1 MSRIVMITTGGTGG
15 HIFPGLA
22 IAHALQAQGVQ
33 VFWLGTRNG
42 MESKLV
48 PQHGVD
54 FEALDFASVRGR
66 GKLALLLAPFTVTR
80 ALLQATGVLL
90 RRRPDVVL
98 GLGGYVSFPGALMA
112 GLLRVPLVVHTADAV
127 AGLANRWL
135 GRLATRVL
143 SGFPDAFGAD
153 YPRPVQWTGNPI
165 RAEIAALPDPD
176 TRYAGREGPLR
187 VLVVGGS
194 LGAQALNDIVPQALA
209 RLPEAQRPL
218 VIHQAGAKQ
227 IDALKANYA
236 AAGVLG
242 DCRAFID
249 DMAGAYRDADL
260 VICRAGAVT
269 VAELAAAGAPSVLV
283 PYPYHKDQQQLRNAR
298 FIADAGGALLLEQK
312 DLTPDTL
319 ANALAGLD
327 RAELA
332 RMGRAARAVA
342 KPEATAQVAATLV
355 ELAG

>member
-1 MSRIVMITTGGTGG
+1 MNRTVMITTGGTGG

-22 IAHALQAQGVQ
+22 IARALQAQGVQ
-33 VFWLGTRNG
+33 VFWLGTRRG
-42 MESKLV
+42 MEATLV
-48 PQHGVD
+48 PQHGIE

-66 GKLALLLAPFTVTR
+66 GRLALLLAPFTIGR
-80 ALLQATGVLL
+80 ALCQATGVLL

-112 GLLRVPLVVHTADAV
+112 GALRVPLVVHTADAV

-135 GRLATRVL
+135 GRLAKRVL
-143 SGFPDAFGAD
+143 AGFPAAFGAA
-153 YPRPVQWTGNPI
+153 YPKPVQWTGNPV

-187 VLVVGGS
+187 LLVVGGS
-194 LGAQALNDIVPQALA
+194 LGAQALNQVVPQALA
-209 RLPEAQRPL
+209 RLPEAQRPQ
-218 VIHQAGAKQ
+218 VIHQAGARQ
-227 IDALKANYA
+227 IDALKANYD
-236 AAGVLG
+236 AAGVAG

-249 DMAGAYRDADL
+249 DMAGAYAEADL

-269 VAELAAAGAPSVLV
+269 VAELAVAGAPSVLV
-283 PYPYHKDQQQLRNAR
+283 PYPYHKDQQQLQNAR
-298 FIADAGGALLLEQK
+298 FLVEAGGARLLEQK

-319 ANALAGLD
+319 AAMLAGLD

-342 KPEATAQVAATLV
+342 KPDATAEVAAILV